1 MAAKKSPKSR
11 VKTAKQDKPTARLAT
26 DSTNPQRHI
35 NKNNAWKKVK
45 GSQVDKF
52 QGIDVYAV
60 VDPMK
65 QPQRKEL
72 RSAMN
77 NPYVY
82 RACRIATTF
91 TTGQGYTTQIVPRSE
106 EELPEEQREQWAN
119 SKTLHVPYLNKD
131 MTIEEIKDFV
141 DKMAVDMDLSVNL
154 FNGYFA
160 ALEQGRCVL
169 ALTPLATDDEGNFQ
183 LPEAIRLIREEFTER
198 PVVNENTNELEGC
211 RIIGVH
217 SPAKNNILP
226 KNRMIYLMHGFNNE
240 LFSDYYGDSK
250 VARIADE
257 ANTLNTILNQDYER
271 AAESTWYKP
280 PVYSVPIPPQEFG
293 NEDAVLNEFLTNAN
307 DSKGQSIAVTG
318 PSTTDEVG
326 VTVLNTPPSSDIGGL
341 EIIRGGLIK
350 AIITVFG
357 LPGFMLSE
365 GDIGKLGGNANI
377 EEVDAYINQEIRPE
391 RIVLENTVEKQY
403 YDNILAI
410 LFHKENARDI
420 PIKIKFKFNKP
431 KLTSLMTPD
440 MFLVLTQMMQVGLI
454 DEDGVRDM
462 LGLEELDKETM
473 SRGQMG
479 GGMPQANTWMGGAQ
493 PVAINVNPNNLWPDE
508 ERRLADK
515 WDEWTIK
522 DEWVVS
528 TANGD
533 QWAVGTPQEVINKW
547 PDPVKAKWS
556 KAGTTL
562 QTAKDKRN
570 SAV

>member
-1 MAAKKSPKSR
+1 MVAKKR
-11 VKTAKQDKPTARLAT
+11 VKSAKQDRPTARLAT
-26 DSTNPQRHI
+26 DSNSPGRKVH
-35 NKNNAWKKVK
+35 KNDAWKKIK
-45 GSQVDKF
+45 SGGTEKF
-52 QGIDVYAV
+52 QGIDVFAV
-60 VDPMK
+60 VDPIK
-65 QPQRKEL
+65 QVQRKEL

-91 TTGQGYTTQIVPRSE
+91 TTGQGYTTQVVPRTE

-119 SKTLHVPYLNKD
+119 SKTLHVPYLDRD
-131 MTIEEIKDFV
+131 MTIEQIKDFV
-141 DKMAVDMDLSVNL
+141 DKMAIDMDLATNL

-198 PVVNENTNELEGC
+198 PVVNENTNELEGV

-217 SPAKNNILP
+217 SPENNNILP
-226 KNRMIYLMHGFNNE
+226 KNRMIYIMHGFNNE
-240 LFSDYYGDSK
+240 LFSDYYGDPK

-257 ANTLNTILNQDYER
+257 ANTLNIILNQDYER

-293 NEDAVLNEFLTNAN
+293 NEDQVLNSFLANAN

-350 AIITVFG
+350 AIVTAFG

-365 GDIGKLGGNANI
+365 GDVGALGGSANI

-391 RIVLENTVEKQY
+391 RIILENVVEKQY
-403 YDNILAI
+403 FDNILAI
-410 LFHKENARDI
+410 LFQQENARNV

-454 DEDGVRDM
+454 DEEGVRDM
-462 LGLEELDKETM
+462 LGLEELDRETL
-473 SRGQMG
+473 SRGQAG
-479 GGMPQANTWMGGAQ
+479 GGMPQANTWMGGIQ
-493 PVAINVNPNNLWPDE
+493 PVAINVNPSNLWPE
-508 ERRLADK
+508 EQRRQADT
-515 WDEWTIK
+515 WDEWEIK
-522 DEWVVS
+522 DEWIQE
-528 TANGD
+528 TAGAD
-533 QWAVGTPQEVINKW
+533 AWAVGTPQEVIDKW
-547 PDPVKAKWS
+547 STPTKARWS
-556 KAGTTL
+556 KAGSVL
-562 QTAKDKRN
+562 QTAKANKSRG
-570 SAV
+570 AI